1 MCGHCKTSPIIAK
14 TSGSKQYLSY
24 TCRKPLRGLK
34 RYLLPLSYLGSD
46 KVFLLQD
53 RKGIRPIGVEATK
66 NPWERACQSLGLE
79 KPRPRFHDL
88 RHTWR
93 INARRSGVSDQIAE
107 MILGH
112 ALRGKRVDERYGYV
126 SDEELVAAID
136 KMTFENGTTQILVA
150 SARQR

>member
-1 MCGHCKTSPIIAK
+1 M
-14 TSGSKQYLSY
+14 
-24 TCRKPLRGLK
+24 
-34 RYLLPLSYLGSD
+34 
-46 KVFLLQD
+46 
-53 RKGIRPIGVEATK
+53 
-66 NPWERACQSLGLE
+66 
-79 KPRPRFHDL
+79 
-88 RHTWR
+88 
-93 INARRSGVSDQIAE
+93 SGVSDQIAE